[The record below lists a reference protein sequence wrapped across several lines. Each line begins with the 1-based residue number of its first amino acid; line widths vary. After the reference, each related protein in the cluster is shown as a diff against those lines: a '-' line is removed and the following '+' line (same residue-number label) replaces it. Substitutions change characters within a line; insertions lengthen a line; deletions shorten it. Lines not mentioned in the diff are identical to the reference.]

1 MHAHLAFTP
10 AEAAAALR
18 VRNSRLR
25 TLIKSGKLPAFRVG
39 PQRGIRISV
48 RAVHAFMEKEIFN
61 APLVDTCGH
70 ESQTDTTHTTP

>member
-1 MHAHLAFTP
+1 MHAHLALTVS
-10 AEAAAALR
+10 EAAQALR

-25 TLIKSGKLPAFRVG
+25 GLIKSGKLPAFRVG

-61 APLVDTCGH
+61 APHVDTCGH
-70 ESQTDTTHTTP
+70 SEKQQNTPQV